1 MNAVGMT
8 MAGYVLAGG
17 MSSRM
22 GQDKA
27 LLLIG
32 SAVTM
37 VQCIAQRVE
46 ESAGEVTLVGDPM
59 KYGHLGFPVIPD
71 LRQGCGPLAGM
82 EAALSHSL
90 AEWNLVL
97 ACDLANSRT
106 DFLNSLCAEARAL
119 SSAFDCL
126 VPQACDRRMQPL
138 CALYRRRC
146 LPVISKALDAGTR
159 RVTDVVADLD
169 VFLRPVTEIELFQN
183 LNTPEDWNR
192 YVNDRIN

>member
-1 MNAVGMT
+1 MNAVGVS

-17 MSSRM
+17 RSSRM

-27 LLLIG
+27 LLHVG
-32 SAVTM
+32 SSVTM
-37 VQCIAQRVE
+37 LQSIAQRVE
-46 ESAGEVTLVGDPM
+46 ESAGKVTLVGNPL
-59 KYGHLGFPVIPD
+59 KYGHFGYPVIPD

-90 AEWNLVL
+90 AEWNLIL

-106 DFLNSLCAEARAL
+106 DFLNTLCIEAGTV
-119 SSAFDCL
+119 SSDFDCL
-126 VPQACDRRMQPL
+126 VPQACDSRMQPL

-146 LPVISKALDAGTR
+146 LPIIANALDAGTR
-159 RVTDVVADLD
+159 RVTDVVAGLA
-169 VFLRPVTEIELFQN
+169 VFLRPVTESELFQN